1 MAERQDITYRP
12 KDYFLRLFNAFPPEA
27 VTLYET
33 RTPEGEVLSSAI
45 ALSFNQ
51 KCFYI
56 YAASSNEKRNLRPNY
71 QMNNEAIKD
80 AIEQGYTQYDMGGI
94 YEVDNSGG
102 LYSFK
107 KAFCGESSLL
117 EMIGQ
122 FDWVYNP
129 EVYSEFSK

>member
-1 MAERQDITYRP
+1 MP
-12 KDYFLRLFNAFPPEA
+12 SPPPA

-33 RTPEGEVLSSAI
+33 RTAEQEVLSCAI
-45 ALSFNQ
+45 VLGFNR

-107 KAFCGESSLL
+107 KAFCGESGLL